1 MENLNQFYELI
12 NSQFTYGGK
21 KYAQTKT
28 KEATDVLFD
37 DFGKNWL
44 FGTLAKYVKRYK
56 NLKREKDLLKIACY
70 CFIIWLKRGF
80 HLYKEGIEHPVDTT
94 VAIKSKY
101 FDTFKEATKSF
112 VGFYLSSPMADNDLD
127 IIYGHLLHFSKIPF
141 QKIYAQELYDIFA
154 LCFIIWN
161 DEIKN
166 KGTDE
171 DVFNEERRKK

>member
-1 MENLNQFYELI
+1 MKNLEKFYELI

-21 KYAQTKT
+21 KYAQTKE

-56 NLKREKDLLKIACY
+56 NLGREKDLLKIACY
-70 CFIIWLKRGF
+70 SFIIWLKRGF
-80 HLYKEGIEHPVDTT
+80 HYGKYGTTEVINTT
-94 VAIKSKY
+94 VKFKSEY
-101 FDTFKEATKSF
+101 FPTFQEKTLEF
-112 VGFYLSSPMADNDLD
+112 VIHYLEEPIAHNYLD
-127 IIYGHLLHFSKIPF
+127 IINGYLRLFSQKKFQDIEEVELLN
-141 QKIYAQELYDIFA
+141 IFA

-161 DEIKN
+161 EDIKN

-171 DVFNEERRKK
+171 DVYNERRKK